1 MLNIQTK
8 TVDVDTWNALIF
20 IVTTL
25 ITVILGVIAYYQR
38 KNSDAQHE
46 LVRQVSLMSNDIA
59 VMKSNS
65 ENIKE
70 DVDDIKVDV
79 GKIKDELH
87 DHEKRI
93 TRLEVI
99 K

>member
-46 LVRQVSLMSNDIA
+46 LVRQVGVMSKDIA

-70 DVDDIKVDV
+70 DVDDIKGDV